1 MARLGRECVSLLPVP
16 SKKKKKNKISVY
28 LHIHSNPT
36 EISIEF
42 NTLWL
47 VVFRV
52 KKTEQKD
59 LFLLEIIPKEME
71 TFQSKC
77 KNSFNCVIYLYKGRH
92 KIRAGLKIH
101 VQFHFHSLHYPYCTL

>member
-47 VVFRV
+47 V
-52 KKTEQKD
+52 KKTGQKD
-59 LFLLEIIPKEME
+59 LF
-71 TFQSKC
+71 F
-77 KNSFNCVIYLYKGRH
+77 
-92 KIRAGLKIH
+92 AGNN
-101 VQFHFHSLHYPYCTL
+101 T